1 MGDIYHR
8 EDPLFLEAVL
18 KEYFRKYLLLL
29 IIAAVV
35 IALDQ
40 WTKSL
45 VRTHIEFGASW
56 APWDWIAPYA
66 RIVYWHN
73 SGAAFGLG
81 QNLSTIFTI
90 MAVVVGCAIIV
101 YYPRI
106 PLEDWPLRVA
116 LGMQFGG
123 AMGNLI
129 DRLTIGF
136 VTDFISVGN
145 FPVFNVADSS
155 VSVGV
160 AVLIIGMWIEDRR
173 QKLKPNEPGEEE
185 ISPEIIQLRDESSGD

>member
-1 MGDIYHR
+1 MGDILHIEIPLCLEVVLR
-8 EDPLFLEAVL
+8 ELI
-18 KEYFRKYLLLL
+18 RKYLLLV
-29 IIAAVV
+29 IIAAV
-35 IALDQ
+35 IITLDQ

-45 VRTHIEFGASW
+45 VRTNIVFGETW
-56 APWDWIAPYA
+56 VPWDWIAPYA

-81 QNLSTIFTI
+81 QNLSTIFAV

-101 YYPRI
+101 YYPQI
-106 PLEDWPLRVA
+106 PIEDWPLRVA

-173 QKLKPNEPGEEE
+173 QKSRSDENGEDE
-185 ISPEIIQLRDESSGD
+185 IAPEIIQLGEERHGD

>member
-1 MGDIYHR
+1 MKKHLKSYIL
-8 EDPLFLEAVL
+8 LFVL
-18 KEYFRKYLLLL
+18 AAL
-29 IIAAVV
+29 IIST
-35 IALDQ
+35 DQ
-40 WTKSL
+40 WTKHL
-45 VRTHIEFGASW
+45 VRSQLQFGQTW
-56 APWDWIAPYA
+56 VPWDWLAPYA

-81 QNLSTIFTI
+81 QNLSLLFTI
-90 MAVVVGCAIIV
+90 LAIVVGCAIII
-101 YYPRI
+101 YYPQI

-160 AVLIIGMWIEDRR
+160 AVLIIGMWLMERK
-173 QKLKPNEPGEEE
+173 QKAMLSDDSDLSADPGPILTREE
-185 ISPEIIQLRDESSGD
+185 IQGE

>member
-1 MGDIYHR
+1 M
-8 EDPLFLEAVL
+8 
-18 KEYFRKYLLLL
+18 KEYFRKYLLLVIL
-29 IIAAVV
+29 AVII

-40 WTKSL
+40 WTKYL
-45 VRTHIEFGASW
+45 VRTQIEFGQSW

-81 QNLSTIFTI
+81 QNLSTIFAI
-90 MAVVVGCAIIV
+90 MAVIVGCAIVI
-101 YYPRI
+101 YYPQI

-116 LGMQFGG
+116 LSMQFGG

-160 AVLIIGMWIEDRR
+160 AVLLIGMWIEDRR
-173 QKLKPNEPGEEE
+173 QKSKPNETGELE
-185 ISPEIIQLRDESSGD
+185 ISPENIQLGDESRSD

>member
-1 MGDIYHR
+1 MKSTLR
-8 EDPLFLEAVL
+8 S
-18 KEYFRKYLLLL
+18 YLLLFTLGGL
-29 IIAAVV
+29 I

-45 VRTHIEFGASW
+45 VRTQLQFGETW
-56 APWDWIAPYA
+56 VPWDWLAPYA

-81 QNLSTIFTI
+81 QNLSLLFTI
-90 MAVVVGCAIIV
+90 LAIVVSCAIIF
-101 YYPRI
+101 YYPQI
-106 PLEDWPLRVA
+106 PAKDWPLRIA
-116 LGMQFGG
+116 LGLQFGG
-123 AMGNLI
+123 ALGNLV

-155 VSVGV
+155 VSIGV
-160 AVLIIGMWIEDRR
+160 VVLIVGMWIMERK
-173 QKLKPNEPGEEE
+173 QKEEQNGIADPSSVHESAFSGEEFHSE
-185 ISPEIIQLRDESSGD
+185 

>member
-1 MGDIYHR
+1 MKDI
-8 EDPLFLEAVL
+8 
-18 KEYFRKYLLLL
+18 FRRYLLLL
-29 IIAAVV
+29 VLAVLI

-40 WTKSL
+40 WTKNL
-45 VRTHIEFGASW
+45 VRTNIEFGQSW
-56 APWDWIAPYA
+56 VPWDWLAPYA

-73 SGAAFGLG
+73 QGAAFGFG
-81 QNLSTIFTI
+81 PNLSTVF
-90 MAVVVGCAIIV
+90 AVLAVIVGCAIIV
-101 YYPRI
+101 YYPQI
-106 PLEDWPLRVA
+106 PYEDWPLRVA

-123 AMGNLI
+123 AIGNLI

-160 AVLIIGMWIEDRR
+160 AVLIIGMWIEEKK
-173 QKLKPNEPGEEE
+173 QKTNKSDVEDDDEVKPELLQLGEEGHGE
-185 ISPEIIQLRDESSGD
+185 